1 MHPIDTKILAFLA
14 VLILLASCAQI
25 KMPQGGIKD
34 EIAPQLSEAGSTP
47 NKQTN
52 FAERKIEFEFDEWI
66 KLSNPIK
73 EVFVSPPLAYPPQI
87 SVRGKVVTFEFSE
100 KEVLKENTTYQIN
113 FGKAIQDITEG
124 NVVENLVFLF
134 STGDEIDQLFLKG
147 KILDALTGSAVKDVV
162 VMLYDNLSDTCFTT
176 VKPLYLTR
184 TDDEGQF
191 SLENLRAD
199 TFQIFALDDQNVS
212 YTYDVETER
221 VAFLDSMVM
230 LQDTFM
236 TELTLQMFDEAD
248 NPKLIEARQR
258 VQGLVNVVYQNRP
271 DSLVV
276 TLLDN
281 DTTQVWQEYV
291 GDTLKIWHNNEN
303 ADSLLFTITNET
315 EVDTIK
321 AKKTKKKFDKYRQL
335 LLTNNLELLP
345 SDSIVLEFTL
355 PVAVVDTSRVTLQDT
370 AFVTRIS
377 EVKAEGRYVYLRG
390 PMKVDNEYDLILDS
404 MAVTSW
410 YGPVYK
416 DSTSI
421 KIKTLDPE
429 TFGNI
434 LLTANKADSL
444 TYVVQLIEKEE
455 PIETMILRDQ
465 TAFAFSDL
473 PSGQYSLKLIQ
484 DLNEDGQWTAGSIAD
499 KKLPEKT
506 KELNLEV
513 LKAGWDL
520 EATLDIETLFYGTD
534 SK

>member
-1 MHPIDTKILAFLA
+1 M
-14 VLILLASCAQI
+14 LILLVSCAQI

-34 EIAPQLSEAGSTP
+34 ETAPQLSEADSTP
-47 NKQTN
+47 NEQTN

-66 KLSNPIK
+66 KLSNPVK
-73 EVFVSPPLAYPPQI
+73 EVFVSPPLAYPPKI

-100 KEVLKENTTYQIN
+100 NEVLKENTTCQIN

-147 KILDALTGSAVKDVV
+147 KVLDALTASPVKDVV
-162 VMLYDNLSDTCFTT
+162 VMLYDNLSDTCFATI
-176 VKPLYLTR
+176 KPLYLTR

-221 VAFLDSMVM
+221 VAFLDSLVM
-230 LQDTFM
+230 LQDTLM
-236 TELTLQMFDEAD
+236 AELTLKMFDEA
-248 NPKLIEARQR
+248 NSPKLIEARQR

-276 TLLDN
+276 ALLDN
-281 DTTQVWQEYV
+281 DTTLVWQEFV
-291 GDTLKIWHNNEN
+291 DDTLKIWHNNRN
-303 ADSLLFTITNET
+303 ADSLLFTITDET

-321 AKKTKKKFDKYRQL
+321 AKKTKKTFEKYRQR
-335 LLTNNLELLP
+335 LLTKNLELLP
-345 SDSIVLEFTL
+345 TDSMVIEFTL
-355 PVAVVDTSRVTLQDT
+355 PIAVADTSRITLQDT
-370 AFVTRIS
+370 AFVTRIA
-377 EVKAEGRYVYLRG
+377 EIKTEGRSVYLKGALQTDR
-390 PMKVDNEYDLILDS
+390 EYDLILDS
-404 MAVTSW
+404 LAVTSW

-416 DSTSI
+416 DSMAV
-421 KIKTLDPE
+421 KLKTLDPE

-434 LLTANKADSL
+434 LLTVNKSDSIS
-444 TYVVQLIEKEE
+444 YVVQLMEKEE
-455 PIETMILRDQ
+455 LIATKILLEQ
-465 TAFAFSDL
+465 TAFAFSGL

-484 DLNEDGQWTAGSIAD
+484 DLNADGQWTPGSIAD

-506 KELNLEV
+506 KELNLEA

-520 EATLDIETLFYGTD
+520 EASLDIETLFYGIG